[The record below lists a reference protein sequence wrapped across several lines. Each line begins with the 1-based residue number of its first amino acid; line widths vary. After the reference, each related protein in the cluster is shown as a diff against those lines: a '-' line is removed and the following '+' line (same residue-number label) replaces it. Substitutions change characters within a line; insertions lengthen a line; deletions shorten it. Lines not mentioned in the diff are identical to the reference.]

1 MKAIRLAVAA
11 VALSVS
17 ATASAMP
24 AQVSSRWYGNMMH
37 RLEIMA
43 GNGGFCSAFPQV
55 WVCSYD
61 F

>member
-1 MKAIRLAVAA
+1 MAVAA
-11 VALSVS
+11 VALSAS